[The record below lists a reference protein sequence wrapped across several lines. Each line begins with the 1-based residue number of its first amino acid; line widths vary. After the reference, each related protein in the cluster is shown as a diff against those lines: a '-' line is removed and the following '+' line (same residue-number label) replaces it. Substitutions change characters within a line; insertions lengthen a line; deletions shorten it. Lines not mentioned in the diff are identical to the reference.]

1 MSRYGLGVSHRLNTG
16 SSRTKSLSFA
26 GGSRLSGARGFR
38 TYRQKGPFNAACI
51 FRFLCGHGGWGGG
64 GLTDFDCLRRLTQVD
79 KSAGHQL
86 GTPTDFPTTVSLLA
100 SGCLPIIR

>member
-1 MSRYGLGVSHRLNTG
+1 MDWEQVTDYTQLLVGLRACRLPEVADCPAHGT
-16 SSRTKSLSFA
+16 SVL
-26 GGSRLSGARGFR
+26 
-38 TYRQKGPFNAACI
+38 TYRQKIPFNAACI
-51 FRFLCGHGGWGGG
+51 FCFLRGHGGWGGG

-86 GTPTDFPTTVSLLA
+86 DTPTDFPTTFSLLA